1 MEFVFVRS
9 PNILFSE
16 TFRHI
21 TTKEQSD
28 WESML
33 VVPKRCRK
41 YVGSTGH
48 NPLGVNHLTH
58 IAQNDLVRALTA
70 FCILLIAG
78 EDVVV
83 VVGSNNHS
91 PLTLSQK
98 IKPLGSNVKL
108 LSTYLV

>member
-70 FCILLIAG
+70 LLIAG
-78 EDVVV
+78 EDVVVVV